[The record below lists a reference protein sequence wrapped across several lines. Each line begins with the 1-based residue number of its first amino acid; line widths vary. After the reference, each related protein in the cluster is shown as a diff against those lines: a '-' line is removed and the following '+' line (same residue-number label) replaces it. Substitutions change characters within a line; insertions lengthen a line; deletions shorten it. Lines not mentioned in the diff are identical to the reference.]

1 MPTHF
6 NAFITPLKKGTNLI
20 EASAGTGKTYSI
32 AMLILRFVVENQFEL
47 EKLLVVTFTKAATQ
61 ELRDRIRARLAEAK
75 QLFAEYNQHKHPVTS
90 SDSNLLAW
98 AKGIED
104 KVAAVKSLEL
114 ALADIDHA
122 NIFTIHS
129 FCQGVLR
136 HHALEGGQ
144 LFDSALAD
152 NVDELQQQIA
162 EDYWRQHVYQRSF
175 REVGLLRASF
185 MTPAALLASV
195 KKLPMN
201 SMVYPQGLVLDD
213 CLTKLIANLP
223 LLSTLNNE
231 LFVPLTTSINNDPS
245 KFKKDFLTNVETHS
259 QELSA
264 WLNDARTNFSMAA
277 LQTFS
282 YTGITEKGLNGN
294 KFKKT
299 KALSSEERKEE
310 FLSEQGINTQ
320 AIDALQKS
328 IETIQLAFRLGLH
341 HFLKTEM
348 EKRQQR
354 ENIMSFDDLILR
366 LSHAL
371 QGEKGTELRE
381 VLQQQYRAA
390 LIDEFQDTDQE
401 QWHIFSTLFS
411 SPHHYLYLIGDPKQ
425 AIYKFRGADIY
436 SYLGAQQRADRDYSL
451 DTNWRSHRHVIAA
464 CNHLFD
470 VDDPFKIHAIRYQA
484 VNAGKQ
490 GDYLLQPKQA
500 LQKLVLW
507 QLDENPDT
515 KTGYWTSGKAK
526 TVICQHTVQEIT
538 KLLTAN
544 PEISIN
550 TESNT
555 NTKSNTTLN
564 PRDIAI
570 LVRGNQDALMYQQ
583 ALQTQGIPAVLNAR
597 TSVFSTHEAVQL
609 FHLLDAIAE
618 PSNRQKLRYV
628 MTFAWF
634 GMDGKAWYQQTQDE
648 RLLNE
653 WLMRFLQYR
662 SQWQQE
668 GVMAMMRQLM
678 HDYSVHQHIA
688 HFTDFERQVTNLY
701 HLIELLQDVALKERL
716 GLLKSLYWLQT
727 AIQESTDKIGDGSE
741 LRLESD
747 EDAVKIVTI
756 HSSKGLE
763 YPIVFCPDLW
773 NEGKKTKES
782 IVVCHEDGALIAD
795 IGSNKMEQRHQQAL
809 LESQAE
815 DLRLLYVAITR
826 AQYRCYIVW
835 ANVRSSKAKNQSAL
849 AHLLRQQTGND
860 WDERLRNLAN
870 KKDGKLFSY
879 QRLSSEL
886 EPLPPYQAQE
896 NNASLVARSFKG
908 EFKLDWQMSSYSG
921 LAYLSTHDI
930 PEDLSNDKVQETYLE
945 IKDPQND
952 TSVTD
957 TEENTLPMLPKGAHT
972 GNVVH
977 DLLEHNSFSV
987 LALQSAHK
995 DETAYEHY
1003 LATQEKA
1010 CLRYGLEPTENAD
1023 LLNTL
1028 LQQTVTTAL
1037 SPDDHNFT
1045 LANLNDHQCL
1055 KEMPFYFAVD
1065 QLNTLNINQA
1075 LQGKEAFQPLTYKTI
1090 KGQLTGF
1097 IDLICEYQERYYV
1110 MDYKTN
1116 YLPEYS
1122 QQNMLHSMTEHNYGL
1137 QYWLYSV
1144 VLHRYLQQRLADY
1157 NFEQHFGGVRY
1168 LFVRGM
1174 QTNEPM
1180 SGVYYYQP
1188 DEATIEALAAALV
1201 G

>member
-6 NAFITPLKKGTNLI
+6 NAFATPLKKGTNLI

-32 AMLILRFVVENQFEL
+32 AMLILRFVVENQFAL
-47 EKLLVVTFTKAATQ
+47 ETLLVVTFTKAATQ

-75 QLFAEYNQHKHPVTS
+75 QLFADPSLTS
-90 SDSNLLAW
+90 SDNNLLAW
-98 AKGIED
+98 AEGIED
-104 KVAAVKSLEL
+104 KASAAKSLEL

-162 EDYWRQHVYQRSF
+162 EDYWRQQVYQRPF
-175 REVGLLRASF
+175 REVGLLRANF
-185 MTPAALLASV
+185 MTPTALLASV

-213 CLTKLIANLP
+213 CLAKLINNLP
-223 LLSTLNNE
+223 LLTALNTE
-231 LFVPLTTSINNDPS
+231 LFAPLTTSISNDPT
-245 KFKKDFLTNVETHS
+245 KFKKAFLTDVETH
-259 QELSA
+259 QQQLST
-264 WLNDARTNFSMAA
+264 WLSDDTADFSMSF
-277 LQTFS
+277 LHTFS
-282 YTGITEKGLNGN
+282 YQGIVTNGLNGT
-294 KFKKT
+294 KFK
-299 KALSSEERKEE
+299 ALKSKNVSSEERKDN
-310 FLSEQGINTQ
+310 FLTEQGINTH
-320 AIDALQKS
+320 AIDDLQKN

-381 VLQQQYRAA
+381 VLQQQYCAA

-401 QWHIFSTLFS
+401 QWHIFSTLFA
-411 SPHHYLYLIGDPKQ
+411 SPAHYLYLIGDPKQ

-436 SYLGAQQRADRDYSL
+436 SYLGAQQKADRDYSL

-464 CNHLFD
+464 CNQLFD
-470 VDDPFKIHAIRYQA
+470 VDDPFKIHAIRYQN
-484 VNAGKQ
+484 VHAGKK
-490 GDYLLQPKQA
+490 GDYLLQPERA

-507 QLDENPDT
+507 QLDENPDN
-515 KTGYWTSGKAK
+515 KKGYWTSGKAK
-526 TVICQHTVQEIT
+526 TAICQHTVHEIT
-538 KLLTAN
+538 KLLTTT
-544 PEISIN
+544 PEITINTN

-555 NTKSNTTLN
+555 ALS

-583 ALQTQGIPAVLNAR
+583 ALQAQGIPAVLNAR
-597 TSVFSTHEAVQL
+597 TSVFSTSEATQL

-648 RLLNE
+648 RLLDG
-653 WLMRFLQYR
+653 WLMRFVHYR
-662 SQWQQE
+662 NQWQQE

-678 HDYSVHQHIA
+678 HDYSVHQHLA
-688 HFTDFERQVTNLY
+688 HCTDFERQVTNIY
-701 HLIELLQDVALKERL
+701 HLIELLQQVALKERL
-716 GLLKSLYWLQT
+716 GLLKSLYWLRT
-727 AIQESTDKIGDGSE
+727 AIQESTEKTGDGAE

-763 YPIVFCPDLW
+763 YPIIFCPDLW
-773 NEGKKTKES
+773 SEGKKTKES
-782 IVVCHEDGALIAD
+782 IVVCHEDGELIAD
-795 IGSNKMEQRHQQAL
+795 IGSSKMEQRHEQAL

-826 AQYRCYIVW
+826 AQYRCYITW
-835 ANVRSSKAKNQSAL
+835 ANVRSNATPNHSAL
-849 AHLLRQQTGND
+849 AHLLRQQTGEN
-860 WDERLRNLAN
+860 WDERLRDLAA
-870 KKDGKLFSY
+870 KKDGKMFSY
-879 QRLSSEL
+879 QCLATDL
-886 EPLPPYQAQE
+886 EPLPPYRVQD
-896 NNASLVARSFKG
+896 NNATLVARTFTG
-908 EFKLDWQMSSYSG
+908 EFKIDWQMSSYSG

-930 PEDLSNDKVQETYLE
+930 PEDLSTDKVQETHNLAVE
-945 IKDPQND
+945 EPNSD
-952 TSVTD
+952 TVI
-957 TEENTLPMLPKGAHT
+957 EENPLPILPKGAHT

-977 DLLEHNSFSV
+977 DLLEHNAFSA
-987 LALQSAHK
+987 LAFMANHNDDTDKQNDA
-995 DETAYEHY
+995 AYEHY

-1010 CLRYGLEPTENAD
+1010 CLRYGLEPTENAS

-1037 SPDDHNFT
+1037 STDDHHFT
-1045 LANLNDHQCL
+1045 LANLAESQCL
-1055 KEMPFYFAVD
+1055 KEMPFYFAVE
-1065 QLNTLNINQA
+1065 QLNTLAINQA
-1075 LQGKEAFQPLTYKTI
+1075 LHDKEAFQPLAYKTI

-1097 IDLICEYQERYYV
+1097 IDLVCEYQGRYYV

-1122 QQNMLHSMTEHNYGL
+1122 QQHMLQSMTSHNYGL

-1144 VLHRYLQQRLADY
+1144 VLHRYLQQRLANYD
-1157 NFEQHFGGVRY
+1157 FQQHFGGVRY

-1174 QTNEPM
+1174 QTSEPM
-1180 SGVYYYQP
+1180 SGVYSYQP
-1188 DEATIEALAAALV
+1188 DEETIEALAAALV
-1201 G
+1201 GAYE